1 MMRSGN
7 TQCDFFSPRRPKQTA
22 RFQPRSKLNFLCYDS
37 RSEYES
43 ESSDF
48 ESIISD
54 CESRPVAE
62 PVPDMPD
69 APLEN
74 SWDVYFLRNDVSDW
88 DERLEFIFTFSTV
101 KEFWAIYQHI
111 KLPSHLPQGCDY
123 MIMRHGIA
131 PRWETPEN
139 LLGGRWMCELDRMY
153 RNEQLD
159 SKWLETLL
167 ALIGEQLDQSGGD
180 TRVNGAV
187 VQSRKKIDRIS
198 LWVNDCENDQETRS
212 MGFKYQKL
220 INADSLKFQTHESN
234 ANRMSSMMRYKH
246 VIHAESY

>member
-111 KLPSHLPQGCDY
+111 KLPSHLPQVKNFSHFLTKY
-123 MIMRHGIA
+123 
-131 PRWETPEN
+131 
-139 LLGGRWMCELDRMY
+139 LL
-153 RNEQLD
+153 
-159 SKWLETLL
+159 
-167 ALIGEQLDQSGGD
+167 
-180 TRVNGAV
+180 V
-187 VQSRKKIDRIS
+187 
-198 LWVNDCENDQETRS
+198 
-212 MGFKYQKL
+212 
-220 INADSLKFQTHESN
+220 
-234 ANRMSSMMRYKH
+234 
-246 VIHAESY
+246 

>member
-1 MMRSGN
+1 
-7 TQCDFFSPRRPKQTA
+7 
-22 RFQPRSKLNFLCYDS
+22 
-37 RSEYES
+37 
-43 ESSDF
+43 
-48 ESIISD
+48 
-54 CESRPVAE
+54 
-62 PVPDMPD
+62 
-69 APLEN
+69 
-74 SWDVYFLRNDVSDW
+74 
-88 DERLEFIFTFSTV
+88 
-101 KEFWAIYQHI
+101 
-111 KLPSHLPQGCDY
+111 

-167 ALIGEQLDQSGGD
+167 ALIGEQLDQPGGD

-246 VIHAESY
+246 VIHAENY